1 MGLPVDEIG
10 AGEVMA
16 VLTPIWRSNPV
27 LAGRVRHRI
36 GAVLKWAIAN
46 GHRMDNPVDAINEVL
61 PKSNGQTKH
70 HAALPHGD
78 VAAAIAKVREADCW
92 RPTKL
97 AFEFIVLTAGRCAE
111 ITGAT
116 WAEIDLEAAV
126 WTVPA
131 SRMKVKAEHRVPLS
145 NRAVEVLGEA
155 RSLHDGDL
163 VFPARKASQ
172 ISSKEFERLRLQTG
186 ITATTHGFR
195 SSFRDWSAEKSGA
208 SHQVMEQALAHTI
221 PNKAEAAYAR
231 TDLLD
236 QRRKLMQAWADYIA
250 KCDLGDN
257 RPERQH
263 IIAN

>member
-1 MGLPVDEIG
+1 MTPKSQALP
-10 AGEVMA
+10 
-16 VLTPIWRSNPV
+16 
-27 LAGRVRHRI
+27 
-36 GAVLKWAIAN
+36 KAN
-46 GHRMDNPVDAINEVL
+46 GQR
-61 PKSNGQTKH
+61 KH

-92 RPTKL
+92 RSTKL

-186 ITATTHGFR
+186 IKATTHGFR
-195 SSFRDWSAEKSGA
+195 SSFRDWAAEKSGA

-221 PNKAEAAYAR
+221 SNKAEAAYAR

-236 QRRKLMQAWADYIA
+236 QRRELMQAWADYIA
-250 KCDLGDN
+250 S
-257 RPERQH
+257 
-263 IIAN
+263 